1 MGGIFELCCGGKDP
15 VYTEIEEAALGAYD
29 TISKVDIIALK
40 GSDFGDY
47 ERNDIIKSV
56 VDVKRTLVW
65 VQRCVTSPTNDQ
77 LPSVEEAHE
86 LKEIFDEFKVY
97 SALMDVANTNSN
109 DKLNEALMTINN
121 ALTDLQAAEELV
133 ALRRAPEVGRAPGLE
148 RAQAEA
154 PGRARKRSRQGV
166 AGVRAKVRARAS
178 ASRPRS

>member
-121 ALTDLQAAEELV
+121 ALTDFMLPKNWWLYGALPKWGELPDWNELKPKLLDELGNDLVRVLQ
-133 ALRRAPEVGRAPGLE
+133 G
-148 RAQAEA
+148 
-154 PGRARKRSRQGV
+154 
-166 AGVRAKVRARAS
+166 
-178 ASRPRS
+178 